1 MIGLARLNML
11 WFPIGRGKLSMKIIA
26 FGLLLWVSSALAWAG
41 ALQGT
46 VKDSGGHP
54 IKGAEIRIEGID
66 GNLVKAI
73 KSDARGHYFADGLAI
88 GTDYKLSLIVNG
100 SIKASLLNVRAR
112 ADKPAELSFY
122 LRPGN
127 RSANKHMVWI
137 PEQWAGTHAGAG
149 HWAEVDENG
158 RIIERNDLDIV
169 VMGREYARQLELG
182 RARPHN

>member
-1 MIGLARLNML
+1 
-11 WFPIGRGKLSMKIIA
+11 MKIIA

-100 SIKASLLNVRAR
+100 SIKASLLNALVRISRPNSVSICVRRTGHQINIWSGSQTNLPGPILAEATGRSWMLMAMSSSAR
-112 ADKPAELSFY
+112 TLI
-122 LRPGN
+122 L
-127 RSANKHMVWI
+127 W
-137 PEQWAGTHAGAG
+137 
-149 HWAEVDENG
+149 
-158 RIIERNDLDIV
+158 
-169 VMGREYARQLELG
+169 
-182 RARPHN
+182 